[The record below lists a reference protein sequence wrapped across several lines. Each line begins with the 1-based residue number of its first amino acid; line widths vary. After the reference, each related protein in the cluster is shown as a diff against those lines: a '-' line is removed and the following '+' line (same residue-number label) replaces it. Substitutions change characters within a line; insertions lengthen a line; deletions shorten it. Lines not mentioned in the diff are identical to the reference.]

1 MYKAIRRNYRVY
13 SPLSVKKLDE
23 EKAVREVS
31 SQEKKNME
39 EMCNTCVVILHK
51 KNRYHVNSGLIYWRA
66 FDIIRLFVP

>member
-1 MYKAIRRNYRVY
+1 MY

-51 KNRYHVNSGLIYWRA
+51 KTLSCKFGL
-66 FDIIRLFVP
+66 DILEGF